1 MHVIS
6 YFDNQKKKEEM
17 REIFRKRRRKKKVWK
32 NYQAIA
38 NSKDFSSK
46 DKNHNKRRLVCDRPF
61 IVYVSNTVL
70 SAKVLMALSV
80 IAQYINWHLY

>member
-1 MHVIS
+1 
-6 YFDNQKKKEEM
+6 M

-46 DKNHNKRRLVCDRPF
+46 DKTSQQKEAGL
-61 IVYVSNTVL
+61 
-70 SAKVLMALSV
+70 
-80 IAQYINWHLY
+80 